1 MGKKKVINIMKEEE
15 INKKIAEVNKK
26 ISNTRSH
33 LARIELEKKLSDLLE
48 MKATRKT
55 KKELEM

>member
-1 MGKKKVINIMKEEE
+1 MMREDELNKE
-15 INKKIAEVNKK
+15 IAEINKK

-33 LARIELEKKLSDLLE
+33 LARIELEKKLADLLE

-55 KKELEM
+55 KKSWEM